1 MSDLRTE
8 EEQVELIKKWWADN
22 GKSTIAII
30 VLTLAGILGWQWW
43 QQQEQAKAEAASSS
57 YEQLIELMNQ
67 PELNDEQRS
76 TATHLASELKKNY
89 EGSLYAEYAGLFEA
103 KLLFQKGELDQALSV
118 LKSVQATAT
127 HPTVKEAAGLRQAQL
142 LWQQGKTA
150 EALSIAKS
158 IKAQVFSGE
167 LEELKGD
174 LLVESGD
181 KDAAKEAYLKARTIF
196 SNKGVSRPVLEMKL
210 ADLGGA

>member
-1 MSDLRTE
+1 MSELRTE
-8 EEQVELIKKWWADN
+8 EEQVELIKKWWAEN
-22 GKSTIAII
+22 GKSTVAII

-43 QQQEQAKAEAASSS
+43 QQQEQAKAEAASAS
-57 YEQLIELMNQ
+57 YEQLIDLMNQ

-76 TATHLASELKKNY
+76 TAAHLASEIRGGY

-103 KLLFQKGELDQALSV
+103 KLQVQAGELDSALAT
-118 LKSVQATAT
+118 LKAVQASAVNV
-127 HPTVKEAAGLRQAQL
+127 TVKEVAALRQAQI
-142 LWQQGKTA
+142 LWQQDKTS
-150 EALSIAKS
+150 EALTLARTIQ
-158 IKAQVFSGE
+158 AQAFSGE

-181 KDAAKEAYLKARTIF
+181 TDAAKEAYLKARTIF
-196 SNKGVSRPVLEMKL
+196 RDKAVSRPVLDMKI